1 MMNGRER
8 VDGQIVSCAAMREL
22 MLIVGGSVRFEI
34 LWSLINQ
41 SRDVSALAAELELA
55 LPMVSGNLRMLRE
68 NGLVEAEQRKKNRIY
83 RVCSGVEGSR
93 HGQFVRLRICRGHG
107 QWMEVQLP
115 LAERRSDRPGVASN
129 GEQQ

>member
-8 VDGQIVSCAAMREL
+8 VDGQVVSCAAMREL
-22 MLIVGGSVRFEI
+22 MLIVAGSVRFEI

-41 SRDVSALAAELELA
+41 PRNVSALAAELELA
-55 LPMVSGNLRMLRE
+55 VPMVSGNLRLLRE

-93 HGQFVRLRICRGHG
+93 NGQFVRLRIRRGHG
-107 QWMEVQLP
+107 QWMVVQLP
-115 LAERRSDRPGVASN
+115 IAPRRSDGHDVTPD
-129 GEQQ
+129 GELP

>member
-8 VDGQIVSCAAMREL
+8 VDGQIVSCTAVREL
-22 MLIVGGSVRFEI
+22 MLIVAGSVRFEI

-41 SRDVSALAAELELA
+41 PRNVSALAADLELA
-55 LPMVSGNLRMLRE
+55 VPMVSGNLRLLRE

-107 QWMEVQLP
+107 QWMVVQLP
-115 LAERRSDRPGVASN
+115 IARRRSDGHGAAPD
-129 GEQQ
+129 GELP

>member
-8 VDGQIVSCAAMREL
+8 LDGQIVSCAAVREL
-22 MLIVGGSVRFEI
+22 MLIVAGSVRFEI

-41 SRDVSALAAELELA
+41 PRNVSALAAELELA
-55 LPMVSGNLRMLRE
+55 VPMVSGNLRLLRE

-93 HGQFVRLRICRGHG
+93 NGQFVRLRIRRGHG
-107 QWMEVQLP
+107 QWMVVQLP
-115 LAERRSDRPGVASN
+115 IAQRHSDGHGVTPA
-129 GEQQ
+129 GKLP

>member
-22 MLIVGGSVRFEI
+22 MLIVAGSVRFEI
-34 LWSLINQ
+34 LWSLIKQPRN
-41 SRDVSALAAELELA
+41 VSALAAELELA
-55 LPMVSGNLRMLRE
+55 VPMVSGNLRLLRE

-107 QWMEVQLP
+107 QWMVVQLP
-115 LAERRSDRPGVASN
+115 LAQRRSNSHDVTPD
-129 GEQQ
+129 GELP